1 MFVYGTLCALMIIIE
16 ISGVRRGVYFLKN
29 HSPFLKR
36 IILSLKV
43 WDDSRVLSSELGKI
57 DDFHWKKN
65 IFLCKKYE
73 EGLKN
78 F

>member
-16 ISGVRRGVYFLKN
+16 ISGVCRGVYFLKN
-29 HSPFLKR
+29 HSPLLKR

-57 DDFHWKKN
+57 DDFHWKK
-65 IFLCKKYE
+65 CV
-73 EGLKN
+73 
-78 F
+78 